1 MGSAAS
7 LQSQRLLP
15 GFAVMPGFYWYWCDE
30 WHDEWWIWSDQSGQW
45 QPCCECCGR
54 PGNTLWLGTFCSVE
68 CEEIY
73 VAGLELADDENDH
86 DEVRSDGTDPEM
98 PALVSNSDS
107 ETDPEMPALIG
118 SNDTDSDSETDPEMP
133 ALVSDSDSETDP
145 EMPPTNS
152 ETVPAL
158 VSDSETVP
166 ALVSDSDSET
176 DPEMPPLIISD
187 SEEGSEDELSIMDT
201 STDVGGDSIEEPSHY
216 HSDTSEEG
224 CGGHKASR
232 HCMDLK

>member
-1 MGSAAS
+1 
-7 LQSQRLLP
+7 
-15 GFAVMPGFYWYWCDE
+15 MP
-30 WHDEWWIWSDQSGQW
+30 
-45 QPCCECCGR
+45 
-54 PGNTLWLGTFCSVE
+54 V
-68 CEEIY
+68 Y
-73 VAGLELADDENDH
+73 VAGFQMPPTWQTA
-86 DEVRSDGTDPEM
+86 PEM

-133 ALVSDSDSETDP
+133 ALVSGDSET
-145 EMPPTNS
+145 EMPEVPT
-152 ETVPAL
+152 EVPSL
-158 VSDSETVP
+158 ITSD
-166 ALVSDSDSET
+166 
-176 DPEMPPLIISD
+176 
-187 SEEGSEDELSIMDT
+187 SEDELSIMDT

>member
-1 MGSAAS
+1 M
-7 LQSQRLLP
+7 
-15 GFAVMPGFYWYWCDE
+15 
-30 WHDEWWIWSDQSGQW
+30 
-45 QPCCECCGR
+45 
-54 PGNTLWLGTFCSVE
+54 
-68 CEEIY
+68 
-73 VAGLELADDENDH
+73 AGLELADDENDH

-166 ALVSDSDSET
+166 AYGH
-176 DPEMPPLIISD
+176 INR
-187 SEEGSEDELSIMDT
+187 
-201 STDVGGDSIEEPSHY
+201 
-216 HSDTSEEG
+216 
-224 CGGHKASR
+224 CGR
-232 HCMDLK
+232 

>member
-7 LQSQRLLP
+7 LQSQGLLP
-15 GFAVMPGFYWYWCDE
+15 GSVVRPGFYWYWCDD
-30 WHDEWWIWSDQSGQW
+30 WHDEWWIWS
-45 QPCCECCGR
+45 
-54 PGNTLWLGTFCSVE
+54 
-68 CEEIY
+68 EEIY

-98 PALVSNSDS
+98 PALVSG
-107 ETDPEMPALIG
+107 TPC
-118 SNDTDSDSETDPEMP
+118 
-133 ALVSDSDSETDP
+133 
-145 EMPPTNS
+145 PPWAGPVNKKGLKDKRAQQVF
-152 ETVPAL
+152 VPWAG
-158 VSDSETVP
+158 P
-166 ALVSDSDSET
+166 GN
-176 DPEMPPLIISD
+176 ISD

>member
-1 MGSAAS
+1 M
-7 LQSQRLLP
+7 
-15 GFAVMPGFYWYWCDE
+15 
-30 WHDEWWIWSDQSGQW
+30 
-45 QPCCECCGR
+45 
-54 PGNTLWLGTFCSVE
+54 
-68 CEEIY
+68 
-73 VAGLELADDENDH
+73 AGLELADDENDH

-118 SNDTDSDSETDPEMP
+118 SND
-133 ALVSDSDSETDP
+133 
-145 EMPPTNS
+145 
-152 ETVPAL
+152 
-158 VSDSETVP
+158 
-166 ALVSDSDSET
+166 T

>member
-1 MGSAAS
+1 M
-7 LQSQRLLP
+7 
-15 GFAVMPGFYWYWCDE
+15 
-30 WHDEWWIWSDQSGQW
+30 
-45 QPCCECCGR
+45 
-54 PGNTLWLGTFCSVE
+54 
-68 CEEIY
+68 
-73 VAGLELADDENDH
+73 AGLELADDENDH

-133 ALVSDSDSETDP
+133 ALVSGDSET
-145 EMPPTNS
+145 EMP
-152 ETVPAL
+152 EV
-158 VSDSETVP
+158 
-166 ALVSDSDSET
+166 
-176 DPEMPPLIISD
+176 PPLIISD

>member
-1 MGSAAS
+1 M
-7 LQSQRLLP
+7 
-15 GFAVMPGFYWYWCDE
+15 
-30 WHDEWWIWSDQSGQW
+30 
-45 QPCCECCGR
+45 
-54 PGNTLWLGTFCSVE
+54 
-68 CEEIY
+68 
-73 VAGLELADDENDH
+73 AGLELADDENDH

-201 STDVGGDSIEEPSHY
+201 STDVGGDSIEEPCY
-216 HSDTSEEG
+216 EWI
-224 CGGHKASR
+224 
-232 HCMDLK
+232 